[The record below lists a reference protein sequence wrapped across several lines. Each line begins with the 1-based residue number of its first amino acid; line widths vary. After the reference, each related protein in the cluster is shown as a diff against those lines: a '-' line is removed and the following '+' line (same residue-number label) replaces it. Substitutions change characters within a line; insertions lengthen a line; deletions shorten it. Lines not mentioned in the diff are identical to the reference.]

1 MDHPKFF
8 GRNSEEVAKDLL
20 GRIIV
25 VKKPTG
31 TVLGKVT
38 ETGAYEG
45 GQETEQR
52 KGMKYGPAAL
62 FLMGYRGSGLFNI
75 ATEKK
80 GYPSC
85 VEVRE
90 IEIDE
95 KRVKGSGKVSNAL
108 GITQDLDGLVLGE
121 KIQII
126 GEPIDSSQIRRRK
139 GDSDNCLGYYSIM

>member
-1 MDHPKFF
+1 MDYSKFF
-8 GRNSEEVAKDLL
+8 GRSSDEVARDLL

-25 VKKPTG
+25 VNNPAG
-31 TVLGKVT
+31 TMLGKVT
-38 ETGAYEG
+38 ETGAYAG

-62 FLMGYRGSGLFNI
+62 FLMNYRGSSLFNI
-75 ATEKK
+75 ATERK

-95 KRVKGSGKVSNAL
+95 VRVKGSGKVSNAL

-126 GEPIDSSQIRRRK
+126 GEPVDSSRIRRRK
-139 GDSDNCLGYYSIM
+139 GDSDNCLGYYSIK